1 MRRLAV
7 AALSLPLMALGVIVA
22 HWVAYLIAVPD
33 AGSRRALLAAS
44 GHAYVAWA
52 PTTLGLLA
60 GLAVLLLGGLV
71 LRGGGSLDRVRLRP
85 SLFLWLPPVA
95 FAVQEHAERLRVGY
109 DSPYHVWQ
117 EPTFWR
123 GLLLQLP
130 FGLLAYLLAALLLRV
145 SQAAQALVARRR
157 SARRA
162 RRPAEPSRLR
172 RPEILLVLPLP
183 VRGGDALAFRGP
195 PGVLRGSL

>member
-1 MRRLAV
+1 
-7 AALSLPLMALGVIVA
+7 MALGVIAA

-44 GHAYVAWA
+44 GHAYVAWV

-60 GLAVLLLGGLV
+60 GLAVLLLGGLA
-71 LRGGGSLDRVRLRP
+71 LRGGGALERVRVRP
-85 SLFLWLPPVA
+85 RLFLWLPPVA

-130 FGLLAYLLAALLLRV
+130 FGVVAYLLARLVLRV
-145 SQAAQALVARRR
+145 SQAAEALVARRR
-157 SARRA
+157 AAAGHLPHVVEPRRLS
-162 RRPAEPSRLR
+162 RPP
-172 RPEILLVLPLP
+172 LVLLLPRP
-183 VRGGDALAFRGP
+183 VRAGDALAFRGP
-195 PGVLRGSL
+195 PVGLRGSL

>member
-1 MRRLAV
+1 MRRVAV
-7 AALSLPLMALGVIVA
+7 AALSFPLMALGVVVA

-44 GHAYVAWA
+44 GHAYVAWL
-52 PTTLGLLA
+52 PMTLGLLA
-60 GLAVLLLGGLV
+60 GLAVLLLLGFV
-71 LRGGGSLDRVRLRP
+71 LRGGASLHRLRLRP
-85 SLFLWLPPVA
+85 GLFLCLPPVA

-130 FGLLAYLLAALLLRV
+130 FGVVAYLLARLVLRV

-157 SARRA
+157 AARHVP
-162 RRPAEPSRLR
+162 RPAEPRRLR
-172 RPEILLVLPLP
+172 RPSLLLVLPLP
-183 VRGGDALAFRGP
+183 VRAGDALAFRGP
-195 PGVLRGSL
+195 PAVLRGSS